1 MMKIFKSHPY
11 LLLGLGLFALTDCA
25 PSLYKTTQGDNLA
38 VSEEILTDPTLDYFI
53 QPYKVSLE
61 SKMNTVIGQTDSPIL
76 KSGKGETPIG
86 NLVADLQKEFAE
98 EVLGYPIN
106 ISIMNNGGIR
116 NTLPKGEITL
126 GNIFEISPFENYLFI
141 LELEGNDVGKLA
153 TYAVQNRNLGING
166 MEIESL
172 EGEIITLRVNGLEID
187 GSKIYLLALN
197 DYIANGG
204 DGMEFLKKL
213 PRKIESDYLIRDIL
227 IQQIRKKTE
236 KGEKIKSEIEG
247 RQKIN

>member
-1 MMKIFKSHPY
+1 
-11 LLLGLGLFALTDCA
+11 LLLTFALFTLISCA
-25 PSLYKTTQGDNLA
+25 PSLYKTSQADNL
-38 VSEEILTDPTLDYFI
+38 SITEQIEIDPAFDNFI

-61 SKMNTVIGQTDSPIL
+61 SKMNTVIGQTDYPIL

-86 NLVADLQKEFAE
+86 NLLADLQKEFAE
-98 EVLGYPIN
+98 EVLGYPID

-116 NTLPKGEITL
+116 NTLPKGDITL
-126 GNIFEISPFENYLFI
+126 GNMFEISPFENYLFI
-141 LELEGNDVGKLA
+141 LEIQGIDVVDLA
-153 TYAVQNRNLGING
+153 AYAVKNRNLGING

-172 EGEIITLRVNGLEID
+172 DGEIITLLVNGQEID
-187 GSKIYLLALN
+187 DSKTYLLALN

-204 DGMEFLKKL
+204 DGMEFVKKL
-213 PRKIESDYLIRDIL
+213 PRKVESDYLIRDIL